1 MSIFSVVLFLFL
13 VFLFSYGLGSV
24 NSSILIS
31 HVFFKKEVRDYG
43 SGNAGTTNMLRTFGK
58 KAALLTFLCD
68 FLKGV
73 VAVGFFQM
81 VVFLFL
87 NEQYDRFY
95 NLFFVDLQYVALFG
109 VILGHIF
116 PVFYEF
122 RGGKGIATAAGSIL
136 IIDYRIFLAM
146 ILIFLLV
153 VLIFKIVSLGSV
165 IVAAFFLVF
174 NPTYWFF
181 KFDLIGLGFSGLE
194 FWLWVLITTK
204 STLLVFIII
213 FKHRFNIKRIL
224 SGKEPRIGR

>member
-1 MSIFSVVLFLFL
+1 MSIFSAVLIFLLIFM
-13 VFLFSYGLGSV
+13 FSYGLGSV

-31 HVFFKKEVRDYG
+31 HAFFKKEVRDYG

-73 VAVGFFQM
+73 LAVSCFNIIF
-81 VVFLFL
+81 FLFL
-87 NEQYDRFY
+87 NEQHDRFY

-109 VILGHIF
+109 GVLGHIF

-122 RGGKGIATAAGSIL
+122 KGGKGIATAAGSIL
-136 IIDYRIFLAM
+136 IIDYRIFLVVV
-146 ILIFLLV
+146 LIFLFFVLV
-153 VLIFKIVSLGSV
+153 FKIVSLASV
-165 IVAAFFLVF
+165 VVAMFFLVF
-174 NPTYWFF
+174 SSIYWFF
-181 KFDLIGLGFSGLE
+181 KFNLIGLGFSGLE
-194 FWLWVLITTK
+194 FWLWVLITIK

-213 FKHRFNIKRIL
+213 FKHRFNINRIF